1 MIDIWNK
8 IIEDKSDAVFFK
20 DFHSPEMDWNDVINF
35 IYNESIKPNN
45 FTQTPEEQK
54 NHPDVKACGAL
65 KIQPNLYMI
74 PLARDIHKFFSSVPS
89 LMEKITGSEKIN
101 SCNYYDGDYNSK
113 PCNCGSIWHIQGL
126 RLSLSDSVINH
137 HHDPCD
143 VLVWQMVGNSYWT
156 INEKDNYTL
165 NPGDLLY
172 VNKDATHGITQDG
185 PRLTMIIDGL
195 KPGYGKDEV

>member
-1 MIDIWNK
+1 MIENWNS
-8 IIEDKSDAVFFK
+8 IIKDELDAVFFK
-20 DFHSPEMDWNDVINF
+20 NFHNPEMDWNDVINF

-45 FTQTPEEQK
+45 FTQTSEEQK

-65 KIQPNLYMI
+65 KIQPNLYVI
-74 PLARDIHKFFSSVPS
+74 PLARDIHNFFSSVPS
-89 LMEKITGSEKIN
+89 LMQKITGSEKIN
-101 SCNYYDGDYNSK
+101 SCNYYDGNYNSM

-126 RLSLSDSVINH
+126 RLSLSDTVINH

-156 INEKDNYTL
+156 INEKDTYTL